1 MNVVVD
7 ASVAIKWFFRLRDDE
22 REVDA
27 ALELLRGVLDDRVK
41 LVQPP
46 HFVAEM
52 AAVLAREMQG
62 VAAASLKDLLDIE
75 MQIVGGEAVY
85 TTAVDLSV
93 RLQHHLFD
101 TLYQAVALESVDGVL
116 VTADQRY

>member
-52 AAVLAREMQG
+52 AAVLAREMPG
-62 VAAASLKDLLDIE
+62 AAAASLKDLLDIE